1 MNSNTKIMNM
11 AMVAVLL
18 VVVCAALA
26 GCDNRTGA
34 ARRPPAQAEVAPVSN
49 SDTTAEAIEESE
61 GVEVIPP
68 ESVVITA
75 EPVEAPPEQ
84 IAPASAGDVAST
96 LADARTTLGE
106 TMKALEEIL
115 DASQRMQRKLLDA
128 PERLSSPTRSND
140 GGEEEG

>member
-1 MNSNTKIMNM
+1 MNSNTKIMNI

-26 GCDNRTGA
+26 GCDGRTGA
-34 ARRPPAQAEVAPVSN
+34 ARRSPAQAEVAPVSN
-49 SDTTAEAIEESE
+49 SDTTAEAIEEPE

-68 ESVVITA
+68 ESVEIPP

-84 IAPASAGDVAST
+84 IASASADEVAST

-106 TMKALEEIL
+106 TMEALEEIL
-115 DASQRMQRKLLDA
+115 DASQRMQRELLEA
-128 PERLSSPTRSND
+128 PERLSSPTGSDD